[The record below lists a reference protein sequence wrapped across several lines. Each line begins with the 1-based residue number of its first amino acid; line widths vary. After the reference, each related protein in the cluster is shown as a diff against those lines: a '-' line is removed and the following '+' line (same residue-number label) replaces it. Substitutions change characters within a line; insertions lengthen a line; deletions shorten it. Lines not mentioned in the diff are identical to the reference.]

1 MTGEA
6 TVREALRWGE
16 QALAQSAL
24 DTPRLDAEILLAY
37 ALGITRAQLHV
48 HSQSQLSSTE
58 LAHYHQLIERRARSE
73 PVAYIVGQKE
83 FYGLD
88 LFVDNRVLIPRPET
102 ELLVEKAIEISQR
115 RAAGVCKSCGSERR
129 LSSEAY
135 RNQASS
141 PWATRLASI
150 LRSAPTRP
158 ALYMR
163 PVVADIG
170 TGSGA
175 IAVSLAVH
183 LPQAL
188 VYATDAS
195 SGALEVAA
203 RNCRRHR
210 VEDRVH
216 LLQGHL
222 LEPLPEPVDLI
233 VANLP
238 YVSQAELA
246 QLPPEINCY
255 EPREA
260 LNGGLDGLD
269 HIRRLLAQAGEHIRP
284 GGVVLLEIGAT
295 QGEAAIALARRHFPA
310 AKVEIVKDYAGL
322 DRVVMVDTP
331 PQLGEGL
338 PTEPRPASVRDPR
351 RTKGSKGTEDD
362 AAGAIG
368 RL

>member
-1 MTGEA
+1 MA
-6 TVREALRWGE
+6 TLREALLWGE
-16 QALAQSAL
+16 QTLAQSAL
-24 DTPRLDAEILLAY
+24 DSPRLDAAILLAH
-37 ALGITRAQLHV
+37 ALGITRAQLHA
-48 HSQSQLSSTE
+48 HPRGQPSSAE
-58 LAHYHQLIERRARSE
+58 LARYRQLIERRARRE
-73 PVAYIVGQKE
+73 PVAYIVGHKE
-83 FYGLD
+83 FYELN

-115 RAAGVCKSCGSERR
+115 QS
-129 LSSEAY
+129 
-135 RNQASS
+135 
-141 PWATRLASI
+141 
-150 LRSAPTRP
+150 
-158 ALYMR
+158 
-163 PVVADIG
+163 VVADVG

-195 SGALEVAA
+195 PAALEVAV
-203 RNCRRHR
+203 RNCRRHG

-246 QLPPEINCY
+246 QLPPGISRY

-260 LNGGLDGLD
+260 LDGGPDGLD
-269 HIRRLLAQAGEHIRP
+269 YIRRLLAQAEGHLEP

-295 QGEAAIALARRHFPA
+295 QGSAVVALAERHFPA
-310 AKVEIVKDYAGL
+310 ARVGIVRDYAGL
-322 DRVVMVDTP
+322 DRVVIV
-331 PQLGEGL
+331 
-338 PTEPRPASVRDPR
+338 
-351 RTKGSKGTEDD
+351 SKG
-362 AAGAIG
+362 AGAS
-368 RL
+368 LPALLFF

>member
-1 MTGEA
+1 
-6 TVREALRWGE
+6 VREALRWGE
-16 QALAQSAL
+16 QALAPSAL

-58 LAHYHQLIERRARSE
+58 LAHYHRLIERRARSE

-115 RAAGVCKSCGSERR
+115 RA
-129 LSSEAY
+129 
-135 RNQASS
+135 
-141 PWATRLASI
+141 
-150 LRSAPTRP
+150 
-158 ALYMR
+158 
-163 PVVADIG
+163 VVADIG

-295 QGEAAIALARRHFPA
+295 QGEAAIALARRHLPA

-368 RL
+368 RS

>member
-1 MTGEA
+1 MNIGGDMQLQ
-6 TVREALRWGE
+6 V
-16 QALAQSAL
+16 ALAQAATVLENAGIEES
-24 DTPRLDAEILLAY
+24 RLDAELLLVHT
-37 ALGITRAQLHV
+37 LGITRARLRV
-48 HSQSQLSSTE
+48 HPQSQLSPTE
-58 LAHYHQLIERRARSE
+58 LAGYRQLIERRARRE
-73 PVAYIVGQKE
+73 PVAYIVGHKE

-88 LFVDNRVLIPRPET
+88 FFVDGRVLIPRPET
-102 ELLVEKAIEISQR
+102 ELLVEKAIEINQR
-115 RAAGVCKSCGSERR
+115 RA
-129 LSSEAY
+129 
-135 RNQASS
+135 
-141 PWATRLASI
+141 
-150 LRSAPTRP
+150 
-158 ALYMR
+158 
-163 PVVADIG
+163 VVADVG

-175 IAVSLAVH
+175 IAIGLAVH

-195 SGALEVAA
+195 PAALEVAA

-269 HIRRLLAQAGEHIRP
+269 HIRRLLAQAGEHLKP
-284 GGVVLLEIGAT
+284 AGVVLLEIGAT
-295 QGEAAIALARRHFPA
+295 QGEAVVALARRCFPA
-310 AKVEIVKDYAGL
+310 ARVEIVPDYAGL
-322 DRVVMVDTP
+322 DRVVMVHTP

-338 PTEPRPASVRDPR
+338 PPEPRPASVRDPR
-351 RTKGSKGTEDD
+351 RTKGSKGAEDG
-362 AAGAIG
+362 AAGTIG
-368 RL
+368 RS

>member
-1 MTGEA
+1 M
-6 TVREALRWGE
+6 
-16 QALAQSAL
+16 
-24 DTPRLDAEILLAY
+24 PRLTSIRRSDAQPPL
-37 ALGITRAQLHV
+37 
-48 HSQSQLSSTE
+48 
-58 LAHYHQLIERRARSE
+58 
-73 PVAYIVGQKE
+73 
-83 FYGLD
+83 
-88 LFVDNRVLIPRPET
+88 
-102 ELLVEKAIEISQR
+102 
-115 RAAGVCKSCGSERR
+115 
-129 LSSEAY
+129 
-135 RNQASS
+135 
-141 PWATRLASI
+141 
-150 LRSAPTRP
+150 APTRP

-163 PVVADIG
+163 PVVADVG

-195 SGALEVAA
+195 PGALEVAA

-246 QLPPEINCY
+246 QLPPEISRY

-260 LNGGLDGLD
+260 LDGGSDGLD
-269 HIRRLLAQAGEHIRP
+269 HIRCLLAQAREHLKP

-295 QGEAAIALARRHFPA
+295 QGEAVVALARRHFLA
-310 AKVEIVKDYAGL
+310 ARVEIAPDYAGL
-322 DRVVMVDTP
+322 DRIVMV
-331 PQLGEGL
+331 
-338 PTEPRPASVRDPR
+338 
-351 RTKGSKGTEDD
+351 RTCEMPV
-362 AAGAIG
+362 
-368 RL
+368 